1 MHKIWLPTLLIAGLI
16 TSLPLIAPA
25 SAATSLSGQ
34 SVNAAVSNVRPI
46 DFYWNRRRWRHRAYD
61 RRLRRWRYYN

>member
-1 MHKIWLPTLLIAGLI
+1 MHKFWLPTLLIAGLM
-16 TSLPLIAPA
+16 TSLSLIASA

-34 SVNAAVSNVRPI
+34 SINAEVNNVRPI
-46 DFYWNRRRWRHRAYD
+46 DFYWNHRRWRHRNYD